1 MKKLHLL
8 DKIMVSR
15 DVMPYSLL
23 DRYQS
28 FVGISCLHLHSRSHI
43 SKDYDD
49 DNIFL
54 CENLN
59 IQSFG

>member
-1 MKKLHLL
+1 MTTLHLL

-23 DRYQS
+23 DRYHS
-28 FVGISCLHLHSRSHI
+28 FVGTGCLHLHSKSHI
-43 SKDYDD
+43 SKDQND

-54 CENLN
+54 CENLK
-59 IQSFG
+59 I